1 HDLDKKA
8 IHEHEELAHLRPMP
22 SFKILAFHISE
33 VLAALVVVLF
43 ASATRPWGLPCLAGA
58 VTLSALILHF
68 RAFQSLDGNWIV
80 TDDAGKGS
88 QVCIASGHLFLAG
101 NDFALELKP
110 DVMSA
115 IVQTNS
121 GSFSASLG
129 DASDLMIWSAGSY
142 QIGADAYFL
151 WAEERFCR
159 QETALLHEA
168 GWSGLGRGA
177 GLARCLVSFF
187 IYVPFHLV
195 LNVTTFLSPSLLRQL
210 ALLRSATFLVAGMAV
225 VYQAHFSP
233 DFANEIV
240 TPHNIAL
247 CSLSAV
253 GCKSGRTLATERQ
266 GPGTLRALFHCPVAE
281 ERSRPHA
288 EEGIWL
294 MHLAIAH
301 SQIQMRMQECIEENL
316 SLGLK
321 DLARRMI
328 MEHEAATQ
336 MQMRIVTN
344 SESCDDDADAA
355 RARASDGGAS
365 GDGEDHA
372 YHIEFRYFSF
382 MEVYQEVQLPG
393 TRSSAISESKKPA
406 WMSPQEAKVAPASA
420 EATKWRPY
428 ENCRNGCPLL
438 SLMPP
443 VVDPVTELWWAARW
457 RAAWPLHRRV
467 PGTCWTFG
475 EAMFLPIIC
484 CAAVVFGARM
494 WGDVE
499 RSGYPATFLGAL
511 TYATACRNSI
521 LTLLTGVPFERA
533 IFYHKCIAVL
543 AILAACYHGYVALS
557 FPVDVSHAAIGTEQF
572 TWSVLGEGRNWSGIA
587 IFACWVSA
595 TLVALVW
602 IRRYLVEIFN
612 RLHIVAAMVGLVFA
626 AQHGA
631 TTTLAGGALWALDKV
646 LSLLF
651 SLAKMN
657 KAQTHKAMA
666 RVLPADLVEI
676 SFPRGSFK
684 YKGGQWCNVWVP
696 NLGLQWHPF
705 SLSSSPHDPEVTF
718 HIRALG
724 GWTKS
729 LVRSLKEVEAG
740 SPVSLPIYVDG
751 PFGSVGLDIDG
762 PTYKSFLLVGGGIG
776 VTPLRSI
783 WGELLDQAARGRAF
797 GKLRLLWSVSD
808 SAMLE
813 GLGVPG
819 PKGETD
825 AQVEIFLTREEVL
838 QGERRAA
845 IGDVMQQVVLGSRP
859 DLNKSFDEMRQ
870 HCEKASEKRVAVLA
884 CGPTSLIKATQQA
897 CLKHSH
903 GGIRFD
909 LHSETFEF

>member
-1 HDLDKKA
+1 
-8 IHEHEELAHLRPMP
+8 
-22 SFKILAFHISE
+22 
-33 VLAALVVVLF
+33 
-43 ASATRPWGLPCLAGA
+43 
-58 VTLSALILHF
+58 
-68 RAFQSLDGNWIV
+68 
-80 TDDAGKGS
+80 
-88 QVCIASGHLFLAG
+88 
-101 NDFALELKP
+101 
-110 DVMSA
+110 
-115 IVQTNS
+115 
-121 GSFSASLG
+121 
-129 DASDLMIWSAGSY
+129 
-142 QIGADAYFL
+142 
-151 WAEERFCR
+151 
-159 QETALLHEA
+159 
-168 GWSGLGRGA
+168 
-177 GLARCLVSFF
+177 
-187 IYVPFHLV
+187 
-195 LNVTTFLSPSLLRQL
+195 
-210 ALLRSATFLVAGMAV
+210 MA
-225 VYQAHFSP
+225 
-233 DFANEIV
+233 
-240 TPHNIAL
+240 
-247 CSLSAV
+247 
-253 GCKSGRTLATERQ
+253 
-266 GPGTLRALFHCPVAE
+266 
-281 ERSRPHA
+281 
-288 EEGIWL
+288 
-294 MHLAIAH
+294 
-301 SQIQMRMQECIEENL
+301 
-316 SLGLK
+316 
-321 DLARRMI
+321 
-328 MEHEAATQ
+328 
-336 MQMRIVTN
+336 
-344 SESCDDDADAA
+344 
-355 RARASDGGAS
+355 
-365 GDGEDHA
+365 
-372 YHIEFRYFSF
+372 
-382 MEVYQEVQLPG
+382 EVYQEVQLPG
-393 TRSSAISESKKPA
+393 TRKILQVATGSRVVRVCVCVCVPLSSLSFELRVVRRTTEIRSPFGYRCLPRSSAISESKKPA

-631 TTTLAGGALWALDKV
+631 MTTLAGGALWALDKV

-705 SLSSSPHDPEVTF
+705 SLSSSPHDPEAGADFFDGLATARWRCSSVVSCF
-718 HIRALG
+718 F
-724 GWTKS
+724 
-729 LVRSLKEVEAG
+729 LV
-740 SPVSLPIYVDG
+740 
-751 PFGSVGLDIDG
+751 
-762 PTYKSFLLVGGGIG
+762 
-776 VTPLRSI
+776 
-783 WGELLDQAARGRAF
+783 
-797 GKLRLLWSVSD
+797 
-808 SAMLE
+808 
-813 GLGVPG
+813 
-819 PKGETD
+819 
-825 AQVEIFLTREEVL
+825 
-838 QGERRAA
+838 ER
-845 IGDVMQQVVLGSRP
+845 
-859 DLNKSFDEMRQ
+859 
-870 HCEKASEKRVAVLA
+870 
-884 CGPTSLIKATQQA
+884 T
-897 CLKHSH
+897 
-903 GGIRFD
+903 
-909 LHSETFEF
+909 